1 MGVIGYFIKS
11 DYVIFL
17 FRAHDKSTLKQ
28 YFMAERFID
37 NGDGTISDTKYK
49 LMWCKEDS
57 YLMRGKW
64 CNWKGANK
72 FTAWLNEQK
81 FGGFEDWRLP
91 KNQECRNLYD
101 HDSKNTDYNGDIVH
115 IDFIFPEGCGSTFW
129 CQEENGINAMA
140 YNFYSDRGYLIR
152 KTAKDESNM
161 SARAVRSTGKAKVAN
176 RVSNSGRSR
185 RE

>member
-1 MGVIGYFIKS
+1 
-11 DYVIFL
+11 
-17 FRAHDKSTLKQ
+17 
-28 YFMAERFID
+28 MAQRFVD
-37 NGDGTISDTKYK
+37 NENGTISDSKYK
-49 LMWCKEDS
+49 LMWTKEDS
-57 YLMRGKW
+57 YQMRGRW

-72 FTAWLNEQK
+72 FVAWLNEQK

-101 HDSKNTDYNGDIVH
+101 HDSKNMDFNDDIVH
-115 IDFIFPEGCGSTFW
+115 LDFVFPEGCGFTYW

-176 RVSNSGRSR
+176 RVSTSGRSR